1 MGVGSLGC
9 ACSEVGDD
17 GSHLLLA
24 SLKVG
29 DDASVELCNISA
41 TLCIGWLGVLYSSCI
56 PDPRTKS
63 LWVPTVMRVV
73 LR

>member
-1 MGVGSLGC
+1 MGVGSLGG

-17 GSHLLLA
+17 GSHLLSA
-24 SLKVG
+24 SLKVD
-29 DDASVELCNISA
+29 DDASDDELCKISA
-41 TLCIGWLGVLYSSCI
+41 TLCIGWLGFYTGVF
-56 PDPRTKS
+56 PRAKS